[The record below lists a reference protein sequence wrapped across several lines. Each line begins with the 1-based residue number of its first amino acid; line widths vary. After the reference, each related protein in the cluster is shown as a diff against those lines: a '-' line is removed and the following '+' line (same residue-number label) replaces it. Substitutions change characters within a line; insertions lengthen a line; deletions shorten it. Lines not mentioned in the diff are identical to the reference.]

1 MKKLLLTLLCLALI
15 FTSFSQQDSTRAP
28 FKRFPGFPPI
38 SLLLPDGV
46 SYFTKNDLPDSKAVL
61 LMLFS
66 PSCSHCQQ
74 ETEQILK
81 HIDEFKNVHIVMATP
96 MPFDSMLVFREKYK
110 LAGYKN
116 ITVAQDNKVMM
127 PTYFMISNLPFLAF
141 YNRKKELLDTFEGSM
156 PVEKVV
162 AKFKN

>member
-1 MKKLLLTLLCLALI
+1 MKKSLFTLLCMALV
-15 FTSFSQQDSTRAP
+15 FASFSQQDSTRAP

-46 SYFTKNDLPDSKAVL
+46 SYFTKKDLPENKAVL

-66 PSCSHCQQ
+66 PSCSHCQE
-74 ETEQILK
+74 ETREILN
-81 HIDEFKNVHIVMATP
+81 HIAEFKNVHIVMATP

-110 LAGYKN
+110 LADYKN

-127 PTYFMISNLPFLAF
+127 PTYFMIGNLPFLAF
-141 YNRKKELLDTFEGSM
+141 YNRKKLLLDTFEGSM
-156 PVEKVV
+156 PIEKVV

>member
-1 MKKLLLTLLCLALI
+1 MKKLLLSLLFLAMA
-15 FTSFSQQDSTRAP
+15 FQSFSQKDSTQAP

-46 SYFTKNDLPDSKAVL
+46 SYFTKKDLPENKAVL

-74 ETEQILK
+74 ETEQIIK
-81 HIDEFKNVHIVMATP
+81 HIAEFKNVHIVMATP

-110 LAGYKN
+110 LANYKN
-116 ITVAQDNKVMM
+116 ITVTQDNKVMM
-127 PTYFMISNLPFLAF
+127 PTYFMIGNLPFLAF
-141 YNRKKELLDTFEGSM
+141 YNRKKELLDTFEGSL
-156 PVEKVV
+156 PIEKVL